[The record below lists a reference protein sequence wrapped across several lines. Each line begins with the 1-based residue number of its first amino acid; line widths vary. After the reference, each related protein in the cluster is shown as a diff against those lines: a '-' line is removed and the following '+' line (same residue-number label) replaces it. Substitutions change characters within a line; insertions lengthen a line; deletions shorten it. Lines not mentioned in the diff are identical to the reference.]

1 MRQRLRH
8 LPPGLIAA
16 AVTAVACAVL
26 GFALAGGTGLL
37 GAVIGCAA
45 ATASFVISSASVAW
59 ADSVNPKLVLIV
71 GLSVYAAKMLA
82 LAASLYALRASGWPG
97 LPAMAWGLAAT
108 VVVWVAVQAVWVYRS
123 RIPYVDLTP
132 SRTGAGS

>member
-1 MRQRLRH
+1 VRQRLRH

-16 AVTAVACAVL
+16 AVTAVACATL
-26 GFALAGGTGLL
+26 GFALVGWPGLL
-37 GAVIGCAA
+37 GALAGCAA
-45 ATASFVISSASVAW
+45 ATSSFVISSVAVAW

-71 GLSVYAAKMLA
+71 GLTVYAGKMLA
-82 LAASLYALRASGWPG
+82 LAASLYALRASDWAG
-97 LPAMAWGLAAT
+97 LQAMAWALAAT

-132 SRTGAGS
+132 SRTGGGS

>member
-1 MRQRLRH
+1 

-16 AVTAVACAVL
+16 AATAVLCAVV
-26 GFALAGGTGLL
+26 AVATAGVPGLL
-37 GAVIGCAA
+37 GALAGCAA
-45 ATASFVISSASVAW
+45 ATASFVVSSVSVAW
-59 ADSVNPKLVLIV
+59 ADSVNPKLVLVV
-71 GLSVYAAKMLA
+71 GMTVYAAKMLA
-82 LAASLYALRASGWPG
+82 LGASLYALRSSDWAG
-97 LPAMAWGLAAT
+97 LPAMGWALAAT